1 MFNFVPNGSNG
12 VWYMWNS
19 SDHLEHAGTV
29 WQLTDDYVILRQEA
43 GGKVYINGTQTSD
56 FDQNLSPANYSLFIG
71 DVNENGTAK
80 GRTDS
85 QGSGRLFWV
94 KFYESGT
101 LTHHYIPEEY
111 NNQAGLYDAVADA
124 HLQSTSQTSMAASS
138 IQYGEVEL

>member
-1 MFNFVPNGSNG
+1 MV
-12 VWYMWNS
+12 V
-19 SDHLEHAGTV
+19 
-29 WQLTDDYVILRQEA
+29 LRQEA

-71 DVNENGTAK
+71 DVNENGSAK

-94 KFYESGT
+94 KIYESGT

-111 NNQAGLYDAVADA
+111 NGQAGLYDAVANA

-138 IQYGEVEL
+138 IQYGEIEL